1 MNKIISNKY
10 IYVGLISISVLLI
23 VIWGIFSL
31 LSNDIEGEWIYIPTI
46 ETIGSFDQIDKSK
59 EQINELKIDGARNIM
74 QSYSVIYKFINDQLY
89 INEGLVANWS
99 FNDGIINLSP
109 AIDTLDLKE
118 GSPSMSVW
126 DFSKKSNYYLD
137 FKNDKTIME
146 MVNINDSTDVM
157 SFKRR

>member
-10 IYVGLISISVLLI
+10 IYVGLISISALLFI
-23 VIWGIFSL
+23 IWGIFSL
-31 LSNDIEGEWIYIPTI
+31 LSNDIEGEWVYIPTI
-46 ETIGSFDQIDKSK
+46 ETIGSFDQLDKSN
-59 EQINELKIDGARNIM
+59 EQIDELKIVGARLTTDSLIF
-74 QSYSVIYKFINDQLY
+74 KFNNEQIY
-89 INEGLVANWS
+89 INEILVANWS
-99 FNDGIINLSP
+99 MNDGVINFSS
-109 AIDTLDLKE
+109 AIDSLDLKE

>member
-10 IYVGLISISVLLI
+10 IYVGLISISALLI

-31 LSNDIEGEWIYIPTI
+31 LSNDIEGEWNYILTI
-46 ETIGSFDQIDKSK
+46 EKIGSYDQLNLSK
-59 EQINELKIDGARNIM
+59 EHINELKNDVARRSTESLIF
-74 QSYSVIYKFINDQLY
+74 KFNNEQLY

>member
-10 IYVGLISISVLLI
+10 IYVGLISISALLI

-31 LSNDIEGEWIYIPTI
+31 LSNDIEGEWNYILTI
-46 ETIGSFDQIDKSK
+46 EKIGSYDQLNLSK
-59 EQINELKIDGARNIM
+59 EHINELKNDVARLNTESLIF
-74 QSYSVIYKFINDQLY
+74 KFNNKQLY

-109 AIDTLDLKE
+109 AIDNLDLKE

>member
-10 IYVGLISISVLLI
+10 IYVGLISISALLI

-31 LSNDIEGEWIYIPTI
+31 LSNDIEGEWNYILTI
-46 ETIGSFDQIDKSK
+46 EKIGSYDQLNLSK
-59 EQINELKIDGARNIM
+59 EHINELKNDVARRSTESLIF
-74 QSYSVIYKFINDQLY
+74 KFNNEQLY

-146 MVNINDSTDVM
+146 MVNINDSTEVI
-157 SFKRR
+157 SFERR

>member
-10 IYVGLISISVLLI
+10 IYVGLISISALLI

-31 LSNDIEGEWIYIPTI
+31 LSNDIEGEWNYILTI
-46 ETIGSFDQIDKSK
+46 EKIGSYDQLNLSK
-59 EQINELKIDGARNIM
+59 EHINELKNDVARLSTESLIF
-74 QSYSVIYKFINDQLY
+74 KFNNEQLY

>member
-10 IYVGLISISVLLI
+10 IYVGLISISALLI

-59 EQINELKIDGARNIM
+59 EQINELKIDGAKNIM

-137 FKNDKTIME
+137 FKNDKTVME